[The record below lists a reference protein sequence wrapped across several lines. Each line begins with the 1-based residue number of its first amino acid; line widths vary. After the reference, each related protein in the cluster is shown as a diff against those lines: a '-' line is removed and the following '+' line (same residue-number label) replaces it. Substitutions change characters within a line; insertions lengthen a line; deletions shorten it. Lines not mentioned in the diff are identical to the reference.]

1 MQAKTLLAMTVAAT
15 LGAGTAMAQEVNV
28 YSSRH
33 YDTDDQFF
41 AAFTDATGIAVNRI
55 EDDADVLIERIRS
68 EGELG
73 AADVFITVDV
83 GRLARADEAG
93 IFQPLEMDVVTE
105 TVPEHLRTDDW
116 TAMSTRARIIFF
128 DKDDV
133 AEPPQS
139 YEALADPK
147 YKGMVCT
154 RSSSNIY
161 MQSLLAS
168 IVARHGE
175 EAAAEW
181 AAGLKENLAREPEG
195 GDTDQLRGIVSGECD
210 IAVSNHYYFARGLAG
225 EVAGLTEGI
234 DGIGIVWPNQE
245 STGTHINISGMGI
258 VKNAPNAD
266 NARALV
272 EFALTPEAQKLL
284 ADGNNEFP
292 VVSGIEPSDAAVKM
306 GSFDADTLPL
316 GDVAAASVTAQKIYN
331 EVGYK

>member
-272 EFALTPEAQKLL
+272 
-284 ADGNNEFP
+284 
-292 VVSGIEPSDAAVKM
+292 
-306 GSFDADTLPL
+306 
-316 GDVAAASVTAQKIYN
+316 
-331 EVGYK
+331 